1 MSGLAAAGLLAGG
14 LGCYAYFQ
22 YTMGQKRKATQQ
34 AYETSVGEAQ
44 VGGPFELTDTSSNT
58 FSSASLH
65 GEFSILYFGFTHCP
79 DICPDELEK
88 MAKALDI
95 VGAAHRRLL
104 LPMCVA
110 GCAHPLPYFRCAASM
125 PRDRVKG

>member
-22 YTMGQKRKATQQ
+22 YTMDQKRKATQH

-44 VGGPFELTDTSSNT
+44 VGGPFELTDTSGKM

-95 VGAAHRRLL
+95 VGAAHRTLL
-104 LPMCVA
+104 LPMYACWMRRPNAVFA
-110 GCAHPLPYFRCAASM
+110 LSGQHAT
-125 PRDRVKG
+125 